1 MNELN
6 RPPLESCFEVGS
18 CVYWGGYMYVYMF
31 VCLYMCVTGGQ
42 KLTIVSFFIAL
53 YLFFEARSLSESGA
67 H

>member
-1 MNELN
+1 
-6 RPPLESCFEVGS
+6 
-18 CVYWGGYMYVYMF
+18 MYVYMF